1 MAGVLTIR
9 IVSIETKITVEQV
22 LAISGGSI
30 MK

>member
-9 IVSIETKITVEQV
+9 IVSIEPKITVEQV

-30 MK
+30 TK